1 MRGGGEGD
9 LGGSCCDTSSTNQ
22 WPFVVNLLFSDPEE
36 WRRHHCYGACKIALH
51 VIRQPPTNTTKNK
64 KNGSVKILFQLL
76 FSLSLCCSSKIKLLL
91 PWSPAKKINLLLQSK
106 IQHTFTGP
114 ARIHS
119 KIYDFFSSSSRR
131 LQTIDETT
139 LLLPLLRCP
148 RTPHFLL
155 FFHVD
160 IQQEENSMTNLFCNT
175 PHCYSQHTHTIA
187 AGL

>member
-1 MRGGGEGD
+1 MGGNWGCC
-9 LGGSCCDTSSTNQ
+9 CCDTSSE
-22 WPFVVNLLFSDPEE
+22 PVAVCGELLFSDPEE
-36 WRRHHCYGACKIALH
+36 WRRHHCYGACRIALH

-76 FSLSLCCSSKIKLLL
+76 FSLPLCCSSKIKLLL
-91 PWSPAKKINLLLQSK
+91 PWSPAKKSIFFFNQKFNTLLRALQE
-106 IQHTFTGP
+106 FT
-114 ARIHS
+114 H

-139 LLLPLLRCP
+139 LLLLLLRCP

>member
-9 LGGSCCDTSSTNQ
+9 LGGSCCDTSSANQ

-64 KNGSVKILFQLL
+64 KNGSVKILFLLL
-76 FSLSLCCSSKIKLLL
+76 FSLALLL
-91 PWSPAKKINLLLQSK
+91 QQNQTPSSLVTRQKINLLLQSK

-131 LQTIDETT
+131 IQTIDETT